1 VGTPAARLSEAQRDD
16 LDALSVAIVNA
27 GGVPCSNDTLTI
39 SESDAD
45 QQEGTHWCARCPIL
59 DTCRAY
65 GLTWPDEIG
74 VYGGLTHKQRQ
85 RAARQEGTAA

>member
-1 VGTPAARLSEAQRDD
+1 MGTPAARPSEAQRDD
-16 LDALSVAIVNA
+16 LDALALAITQA
-27 GGVPCSNDTLTI
+27 GGVPCSGDDLTI

-65 GLTWPDEIG
+65 GLAWPDEIG